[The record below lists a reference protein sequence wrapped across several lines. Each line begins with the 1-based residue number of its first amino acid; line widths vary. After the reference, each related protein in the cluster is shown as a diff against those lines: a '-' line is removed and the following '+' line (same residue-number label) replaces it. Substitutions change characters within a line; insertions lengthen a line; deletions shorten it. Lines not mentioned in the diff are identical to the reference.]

1 MKTTK
6 IDFLNSYYRK
16 LWWQSDTNLLIDLRK
31 YSYSDKKF
39 NEKDLNILIDT
50 MIKKLQTFPKES
62 DNQVLWKN
70 DFKNHIDTIFKENI
84 FFSGISSEMKDAFLI
99 STSRFIKECKYFDS
113 TLPFTDIGQALR
125 NVWIINIFQEVL
137 GKKIEFTSAILG
149 YSLLYPYTDNFLDNT
164 TISIHSKKTFNT
176 NLYKR
181 LEGELIAPASSH
193 EEQVF
198 NLISLIE
205 AKYNRECYPN
215 VYNSLLYIQNAQEKS
230 LMQQGYKSIP
240 YEVDILDISIEK
252 GGSSVLA
259 DGYLID
265 GNLSDEE
272 EIFAYG
278 YGFILQLCDDLQDL
292 KDDLVNNHMTLM
304 SQLSGKYP
312 LDTIVS
318 KLINLTTHIIDSSTC
333 FRSKNSSFLKSF
345 IKNNCILMILFAIT
359 DSKNFF
365 SKDYISYIEQFLPY
379 TLRYTRNL
387 KNKLMKKLNKLNMSL
402 TDYSLDYIIMFLL
415 E

>member
-1 MKTTK
+1 M
-6 IDFLNSYYRK
+6 
-16 LWWQSDTNLLIDLRK
+16 
-31 YSYSDKKF
+31 
-39 NEKDLNILIDT
+39 
-50 MIKKLQTFPKES
+50 
-62 DNQVLWKN
+62 
-70 DFKNHIDTIFKENI
+70 
-84 FFSGISSEMKDAFLI
+84 
-99 STSRFIKECKYFDS
+99 
-113 TLPFTDIGQALR
+113 
-125 NVWIINIFQEVL
+125 

-176 NLYKR
+176 NLSKR

-205 AKYNRECYPN
+205 AKYNREYYPN

-265 GNLSDEE
+265 GNLSEEE

-278 YGFILQLCDDLQDL
+278 YGFILQLCDDLQDF
-292 KDDLVNNHMTLM
+292 KNDLVNNHMTLM

-387 KNKLMKKLNKLNMSL
+387 KNKLMKKLNKLNISL